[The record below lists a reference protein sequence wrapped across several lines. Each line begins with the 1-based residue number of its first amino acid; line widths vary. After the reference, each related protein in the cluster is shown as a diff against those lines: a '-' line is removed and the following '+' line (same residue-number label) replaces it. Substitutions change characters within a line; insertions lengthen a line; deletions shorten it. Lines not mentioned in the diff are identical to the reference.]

1 LKWLFQQENI
11 INSLSHQIL
20 KFCRSYN
27 LEEAD
32 IIIGNNYQTVNV
44 QTLSE
49 LVSTEDNYGARL
61 FVCLLAQLLEEEGR
75 EYDIICVLNVM
86 ATMVLVCP
94 AACEQLSLHGIATT
108 IRTWCYLSNSLST
121 TTYMSILI
129 LVFNTL
135 SSVHPET
142 LSVDQSWV
150 AITMKVWV
158 AELLF
163 IHIASRINSI
173 MIMIRDS
180 DFYVSVSERQEIN

>member
-1 LKWLFQQENI
+1 MKWLFQQENI
-11 INSLSHQIL
+11 INSLCHQIL

-61 FVCLLAQLLEEEGR
+61 FVCLLAQLLEEEGQ
-75 EYDIICVLNVM
+75 EHDIICVLNVM
-86 ATMVLVCP
+86 ATMVLICP
-94 AACEQLSLHGIATT
+94 AVCEQLSLHGIATK
-108 IRTWCYLSNSLST
+108 IRTWCYLNNSLST

-163 IHIASRINSI
+163 IHIASRINPI
-173 MIMIRDS
+173 IIMIRNS
-180 DFYVSVSERQEIN
+180 RFYISFSS